1 MLFVKNFC
9 VKKSLQKPFLSKTWR
24 ILVRGC
30 GLDKK
35 LLTSALLIIL
45 IGGFALAGIPHTVQA
60 ATNVTGIIYSDA
72 TWTKANSP
80 YTLTGPVAVNV
91 GVTLTIEPGASVELN
106 GYYIQVNGTLIA
118 RGTAAEE
125 IRFSNGQIKFTDVS
139 VEWNEQTGS
148 GCIIEQ
154 AILDKTSLYSSNSL
168 KISGSS
174 INENYSDSVQL
185 FLGGSS
191 VLTDNVIK
199 GAVEVEGAAL
209 ISGNT
214 ITGRVTAGDSST
226 IMNNLITQDEITFR
240 TTNKAYAIRAGIGST
255 ISGNTVTGVANPAY
269 PVPTGELAAICGY
282 DNSVISNNEVTGTI
296 GGQPS
301 VISNNI
307 ITGGGFNSDWG
318 GQKTSAIYAID
329 IYSNSSTISDNS
341 ITGTTG
347 AAINFNHGSST
358 ISDNTIIG
366 DIRGGSDS
374 TQTTIAHNTIEGR
387 IGVFQGHLA
396 IFDNVIRNGALN
408 CGGSEVSIHDNV
420 IYYCENGIGVFEG
433 TATIER
439 NVIVKNGIGI
449 SIEDQAVIRGNTISE
464 NNIGIEL
471 NNAQSVT
478 IEYNNIQ
485 NSTQNS
491 VYLAT
496 SSNIEASN
504 NWWGTTDTQEISN
517 SIFDFEEDFNLGK
530 VNFVPFLTEPNPDAP
545 EIPPL
550 TTSPTPSPTSTPTTT
565 PSPTTSPTSTP
576 TSTPESLPTDFTTIA
591 GAAIVAIITGAGLGL
606 LIYLIKRK

>member
-1 MLFVKNFC
+1 MRQGIFTKTLFIKNEA
-9 VKKSLQKPFLSKTWR
+9 V
-24 ILVRGC
+24 LVRGY

-35 LLTSALLIIL
+35 LFTSMLLITLTIT
-45 IGGFALAGIPHTVQA
+45 FALVGATRLGTVN
-60 ATNVTGIIYSDA
+60 ATNVTGIIYSDT
-72 TWTKANSP
+72 TWTKANNP

-91 GVTLTIEPGASVELN
+91 GVTLTVEPGVIVELN

-125 IRFSNGQIKFTDVS
+125 IRFSNGQIKFTDMS

-199 GAVEVEGAAL
+199 GAVEVKGAAL

-226 IMNNLITQDEITFR
+226 IMNNLITQGEITFR
-240 TTNKAYAIRAGIGST
+240 TTNKAYAIRAGIGSM

-318 GQKTSAIYAID
+318 GQATSAIYAVD
-329 IYSNSSTISDNS
+329 IYSNSSTISGNS

-366 DIRGGSDS
+366 DIRGGADS
-374 TQTTIAHNTIEGR
+374 VQTTIARNTIEGKVG
-387 IGVFQGHLA
+387 IFQGPMA
-396 IFDNVIRNGALN
+396 VFDNVISQGALN
-408 CGGSEVSIHDNV
+408 CGGNDVSIHDNV
-420 IYYCENGIGVFEG
+420 IYDCENGIRTFEG

-439 NVIVKNGIGI
+439 NVIAKNGNGIYIG
-449 SIEDQAVIRGNTISE
+449 DQAVVRGNTISE
-464 NNIGIEL
+464 NNVGIEL
-471 NNAQSVT
+471 NNAHSVT

-491 VYLAT
+491 IYLEET

-550 TTSPTPSPTSTPTTT
+550 TTSPTPSPTLTPTTT

-591 GAAIVAIITGAGLGL
+591 SVAIVAIITGASLGL

>member
-1 MLFVKNFC
+1 M
-9 VKKSLQKPFLSKTWR
+9 
-24 ILVRGC
+24 
-30 GLDKK
+30 
-35 LLTSALLIIL
+35 
-45 IGGFALAGIPHTVQA
+45 
-60 ATNVTGIIYSDA
+60 
-72 TWTKANSP
+72 
-80 YTLTGPVAVNV
+80 
-91 GVTLTIEPGASVELN
+91 
-106 GYYIQVNGTLIA
+106 
-118 RGTAAEE
+118 
-125 IRFSNGQIKFTDVS
+125 
-139 VEWNEQTGS
+139 
-148 GCIIEQ
+148 
-154 AILDKTSLYSSNSL
+154 
-168 KISGSS
+168 
-174 INENYSDSVQL
+174 
-185 FLGGSS
+185 
-191 VLTDNVIK
+191 LTDNVIK
-199 GAVEVEGAAL
+199 GAVEVKGAAL

-226 IMNNLITQDEITFR
+226 IMNNLITQGEITFR
-240 TTNKAYAIRAGIGST
+240 TTNKAYAIRAGIGSM

-318 GQKTSAIYAID
+318 GQATSAIYAVD
-329 IYSNSSTISDNS
+329 IYSNSSTISGNS

-366 DIRGGSDS
+366 DIRGGADS
-374 TQTTIAHNTIEGR
+374 VQTTIARNTIEGKVG
-387 IGVFQGHLA
+387 IFQGPMA
-396 IFDNVIRNGALN
+396 VFDNVISQGALN
-408 CGGSEVSIHDNV
+408 CGGNDVSIHDNV
-420 IYYCENGIGVFEG
+420 IYDCENGIRTFEG

-439 NVIVKNGIGI
+439 NVIAKNGNGIYIG
-449 SIEDQAVIRGNTISE
+449 DQAVVRGNTISE
-464 NNIGIEL
+464 NNVGIEL
-471 NNAQSVT
+471 NNAHSVT

-491 VYLAT
+491 IYLEET

-550 TTSPTPSPTSTPTTT
+550 TTSPTPSPTLTPTTT

-591 GAAIVAIITGAGLGL
+591 SVAIVAIITGASLGL

>member
-1 MLFVKNFC
+1 MRQGIFTKTLFIKNEA
-9 VKKSLQKPFLSKTWR
+9 V
-24 ILVRGC
+24 LVRGY

-35 LLTSALLIIL
+35 LFTSMLLITLTIT
-45 IGGFALAGIPHTVQA
+45 FALVGATRLGTVN
-60 ATNVTGIIYSDA
+60 ATNVTGIIYSDT
-72 TWTKANSP
+72 TWTKANNP

-91 GVTLTIEPGASVELN
+91 GVTLTVEPGVIVELN

-125 IRFSNGQIKFTDVS
+125 IRFSNGQIKFTDMS

-226 IMNNLITQDEITFR
+226 IMNNLITQGEITFR

-318 GQKTSAIYAID
+318 GQATSAIYAVD
-329 IYSNSSTISDNS
+329 IYSNSSTISGNS

-366 DIRGGSDS
+366 DIRGGADS
-374 TQTTIAHNTIEGR
+374 VQTTIARNTIEGKVG
-387 IGVFQGHLA
+387 IFQGPMA
-396 IFDNVIRNGALN
+396 VFDNVISQGALN
-408 CGGSEVSIHDNV
+408 CGGNDVSIHDNV
-420 IYYCENGIGVFEG
+420 IYDCENGIRTFEG

-439 NVIVKNGIGI
+439 NVIAKNGNGIYIG
-449 SIEDQAVIRGNTISE
+449 DQAVVRGNTISE
-464 NNIGIEL
+464 NNVGIEL
-471 NNAQSVT
+471 NNAHSVT

-491 VYLAT
+491 IYLEET

-550 TTSPTPSPTSTPTTT
+550 TTSPTPSPTLTPTTT

-591 GAAIVAIITGAGLGL
+591 SVAIVAIITGASLGL

>member
-1 MLFVKNFC
+1 MSQEIFTKTLFIKNEA
-9 VKKSLQKPFLSKTWR
+9 V
-24 ILVRGC
+24 LVRGC

-35 LLTSALLIIL
+35 LLSGALLIIL
-45 IGGFALAGIPHTVQA
+45 IGGFALAGIPHTVKA

-72 TWTKANSP
+72 TWTKANSL

-91 GVTLTIEPGASVELN
+91 GVTLTIEPGASVDLN

-139 VEWNEQTGS
+139 VEWSEQTGS

-168 KISGSS
+168 KIRGSS
-174 INENYSDSVQL
+174 INEDYSDSVQL
-185 FLGGSS
+185 FLGGPS

-199 GAVEVEGAAL
+199 GAVEVKGAAL

-226 IMNNLITQDEITFR
+226 IMNNLITQGEITFR
-240 TTNKAYAIRAGIGST
+240 TTNKAYAIRAGIGSM

-318 GQKTSAIYAID
+318 GQATSAIYAVD

-347 AAINFNHGSST
+347 AAINFNDGSST

-387 IGVFQGHLA
+387 IGVFQGPLA
-396 IFDNVIRNGALN
+396 IFDNVISNGALN
-408 CGGSEVSIHDNV
+408 CGGSDVSIHDNV

-439 NVIVKNGIGI
+439 NVITKNGIGI
-449 SIEDQAVIRGNTISE
+449 SIETQAVIRGNTISE

-471 NNAQSVT
+471 NNVQSVT

-550 TTSPTPSPTSTPTTT
+550 TTSPTPSPTLTPTTT

-591 GAAIVAIITGAGLGL
+591 SVAIVAIIIGAGIGL